1 MRRKQHGYM
10 MVQVI
15 VVVACLVALMGM
27 LLANQRAILSEM
39 YDRNHQ
45 RRAESVARSGIAY
58 ALSLLQNANTS
69 LVNPTD
75 DWVTFGQNGQE
86 ELLLGDDSFRI
97 QIVDNGSLIN
107 LNTATEEQLQQL
119 PLQPEQI
126 DSLLDWREAGQ
137 TPRPN
142 GAKDDYYHTLQ
153 YPYDA
158 KLANLTTLSELLLVR
173 GWTARMLYTTEEE
186 ITSSQVQPQ
195 DSFGNALPLAGM
207 FTVNSGS
214 PTTRADGSARVNLAQ
229 GVNANTLNQ
238 LGVRN
243 QQVVAQL
250 VARAPYTS
258 FRALLGVPGLNA
270 ETVKTLLDGATF
282 SAGTRQTGKINL
294 NTASEQVIRSL
305 PNIPSDVASAIV
317 SRQSSGFQ
325 SLGDLS
331 TIPGLNTDALAQ
343 VADSFTVGSDT
354 WTIRVYGQSGNVG
367 LALEITV
374 RLLNSGRIQIQNWN
388 RLNVSGIPAWWG
400 WQPNTTTTTQLGVI
414 G

>member
-1 MRRKQHGYM
+1 
-10 MVQVI
+10 
-15 VVVACLVALMGM
+15 
-27 LLANQRAILSEM
+27 
-39 YDRNHQ
+39 
-45 RRAESVARSGIAY
+45 
-58 ALSLLQNANTS
+58 
-69 LVNPTD
+69 
-75 DWVTFGQNGQE
+75 
-86 ELLLGDDSFRI
+86 
-97 QIVDNGSLIN
+97 
-107 LNTATEEQLQQL
+107 
-119 PLQPEQI
+119 
-126 DSLLDWREAGQ
+126 
-137 TPRPN
+137 
-142 GAKDDYYHTLQ
+142 
-153 YPYDA
+153 
-158 KLANLTTLSELLLVR
+158 
-173 GWTARMLYTTEEE
+173 
-186 ITSSQVQPQ
+186 
-195 DSFGNALPLAGM
+195 
-207 FTVNSGS
+207 
-214 PTTRADGSARVNLAQ
+214 VNLAQ